1 MVKYNKEEFQM
12 RNLKRTLSLAL
23 AAVMLMGMMVVG
35 AGAASKDF
43 TDASDIKN
51 VEAVDVMVALG
62 VLEGGDK
69 GDFQPNSILT
79 REQAAKIICYLL
91 LGTESAEKLTTNSA
105 VFSDVAAN
113 RWSAPYISYCVNL
126 GILAGDGQGH
136 FFPEGKLTG
145 AAFAKMLLVA
155 LGYDASVEKYVGSDW
170 MINVSSDAIAAGI
183 VPSGLVL
190 ANELSRQD
198 AAQMAFDT
206 LTADMVKYDSKGS
219 VSVGDIVISQNAN
232 AEKIAASSKTGYKT
246 SGNDEYQQFCE
257 KYFADLKLNENS
269 NDDFGAPASKWTYK
283 NKAVGTYAQTA
294 DATYS
299 EEVQS
304 KELYSDLGLDT
315 TVKADVITDGKANG
329 TFTIQKGN
337 STDKIGGRGVVVNAY
352 ADDDNNVTLVV
363 INTYVGEVSKVTAAK
378 GDDAAYVTVDGMK
391 YETENFAKDDVVLYT
406 KADGVIQT
414 MALAEKVEGVE
425 VTRVTGTTS
434 FVADGTT
441 YKFNSNVTFSS
452 DVKKD
457 SVLDLYLDT
466 YGYVMKVDVSKASS
480 DYAYVIDTGA
490 DEGRYNDEAN
500 YYAKVLLADGTQTE
514 ITVDEDCLTGS
525 SFTAKKEALGQ
536 MKGDIVEYTK
546 DSKDVYTLKSQA
558 DSATGKVEI
567 KKGESAMTF
576 GGTTKYANSKTIFLV
591 QSGTGSKATY
601 TTYTGYANVPS
612 MSKDSGATYTVYCK
626 SGDVATIVFVSGV
639 SATSKDIVYVLSS
652 KAASKVDD
660 SDAGVYYEYK
670 AVVNGEI
677 TTVKM
682 DEKIATDGK
691 SDVLYGSISYADKD
705 NEILD
710 TSACDPFSIDKTDD
724 SYSMTGKVTAEAKD
738 DIIGID
744 NKSYALSS
752 DVELYAV
759 TGGDKIETG
768 ALADVAKDGTVTV
781 IVKNGE
787 VITIFYGVSNDSP
800 VGPGVS
806 DSYSVSLAKNAQTSA
821 TLDLTVKSTNG
832 SDTAKFTYK
841 VFAYGITAGKDTAVE
856 VSAGEGALV
865 NGTSTVSVI
874 SGTNNTLVYYVVVTV
889 GGDTLTTSTV
899 IGG

>member
-1 MVKYNKEEFQM
+1 M
-12 RNLKRTLSLAL
+12 RNLKRALSLAL
-23 AAVMLMGMMVVG
+23 AGVMLMGMMVIG

-155 LGYDASVEKYVGSDW
+155 LGYDASIEKYVGSDW

-198 AAQMAFDT
+198 AAQMAFET
-206 LTADMVKYDSKGS
+206 LKADMVKYDGKGR
-219 VSVGDIVISQNAN
+219 VTVGDITINQNAS
-232 AEKIAASSKTGYKT
+232 AEKIPASTKSGYKT

-257 KYFADLKLNENS
+257 KYFTDLKLNENS
-269 NDDFGAPASKWTYK
+269 SDAFGAPAGKWTYK
-283 NKAVGTYAQTA
+283 NKVVGTYAQAA

-299 EEVQS
+299 EAVKS
-304 KELYSDLGLDT
+304 KDLYSDLGLDA
-315 TVKADVITDGKANG
+315 TVKADVMKDGKAD
-329 TFTIQKGN
+329 TAFTIQKGN
-337 STDKIGGRGVVVNAY
+337 TTEIGGKGVVVKAY
-352 ADDDNNVTLVV
+352 ADDKNNVTLVV

-378 GDDAAYVTVDGMK
+378 GDEKAYVTVDGMK
-391 YETENFAKDDVVLYT
+391 YETEAFAKDDVVLYT
-406 KADGVIQT
+406 KADNAIQS

-425 VTRVTGTTS
+425 VTRVNGTTS

-441 YKFNSNVTFSS
+441 YKFNSNVTFSD
-452 DVKKD
+452 DVKVN

-466 YGYVMKVDVSKASS
+466 YGYVMKVNVSKASS
-480 DYAYVIDTGA
+480 DYAYVVDTGA
-490 DEGRYNDEAN
+490 SKGVYSNEDN
-500 YYAKVLLADGTQTE
+500 YYAKLVLADGTQTE
-514 ITVDEDCLTGS
+514 VTVDGDKLSGS
-525 SFTAKKEALGQ
+525 SFTDKKATLDAL
-536 MKGDIVEYTK
+536 KGDIVEYTK
-546 DSKDVYTLKSQA
+546 DSKDLYTLTSKQ

-576 GGTTKYANSKTIFLV
+576 GGDTKYANSKTIFIV

-601 TTYTGYANVPS
+601 ATYTGYANVPS
-612 MSKDSGATYTVYCK
+612 MNSSNGTYTVFCK

-639 SATSKDIVYVLSS
+639 ATSSKDIVYVLAS
-652 KAASKVDD
+652 KAGVKVNDT
-660 SDAGVYYEYK
+660 DAGTYWEYK

-682 DEKIATDGK
+682 NKEITGNDGK
-691 SDVLYGSISYADKD
+691 DVLYSSISYADKD

-710 TSACDPFSIDKTDD
+710 KDACVTYTPDKGDNYALKD
-724 SYSMTGKVTAEAKD
+724 RKVTAEAKD
-738 DIIGID
+738 GIIGIGGT
-744 NKSYALSS
+744 NYALSS
-752 DVELYAV
+752 EVELYAV
-759 TGGDKIETG
+759 TTKSKIETG
-768 ALADVAKDGTVTV
+768 ALADVAKDATVTA

-787 VITIFYGVSNDSP
+787 IVAIFYGVTDEGP
-800 VGPGVS
+800 IGPGVG
-806 DSYSVSLAKNAQTSA
+806 DTYSVSLAKDQATSS
-821 TLDLTVKSTNG
+821 TLKLTVKSTNE

-841 VFAYGITAGKDTAVE
+841 VFAYGITAGKDTAVQVNE
-856 VSAGEGALV
+856 GTGTLAAGTATE
-865 NGTSTVSVI
+865 TVLT
-874 SGTNNTLVYYVVVTV
+874 GTNNTLVYYVVVTV
-889 GGDTLTTSTV
+889 GGETLTTSTV

>member
-1 MVKYNKEEFQM
+1 M

-23 AAVMLMGMMVVG
+23 SAVMLMGMMVIG
-35 AGAASKDF
+35 AGAASSDF

-480 DYAYVIDTGA
+480 DYAYVIKTGA
-490 DEGRYNDEAN
+490 DEGRYDDEAN

-525 SFTAKKEALGQ
+525 SFPDKKKALRQ
-536 MKGDIVEYTK
+536 MEGDIVEYTK
-546 DSKDVYTLKSQA
+546 DSKDVYTLKSQ
-558 DSATGKVEI
+558 DNNSISSTDGKVEI

-576 GGTTKYANSKTIFLV
+576 DSTTKYANSKTIFLV
-591 QSGTGSKATY
+591 QSGTDSKATY

-710 TSACDPFSIDKTDD
+710 TSACDPFSTDKTDD

>member
-1 MVKYNKEEFQM
+1 M

-43 TDASDIKN
+43 TDAGEIKN

-62 VLEGGDK
+62 ILEGGDK

-155 LGYDASVEKYVGSDW
+155 LGYDASVEKYVGNDW

-759 TGGDKIETG
+759 TSGDKIETG

-806 DSYSVSLAKNAQTSA
+806 DSYSVSLAKNAKDSA

>member
-1 MVKYNKEEFQM
+1 MPDLLRKVHRTRSSLPPIPPIGQDWNTALRVPWEKDHHSENRSIMDSVLSSIQAIVTHPLFQQAAWAVIIVIATRVVEKLTVK
-12 RNLKRTLSLAL
+12 
-23 AAVMLMGMMVVG
+23 AATRMLHHGSNPLPSSSIIINIVRAIIWIVG
-35 AGAASKDF
+35 ASIVLDSCFGVNTSSVIA
-43 TDASDIKN
+43 
-51 VEAVDVMVALG
+51 ALG
-62 VLEGGDK
+62 VGGIAVSLGFQDTLSNLIGGLQVTFMK
-69 GDFQPNSILT
+69 IVKPGDNIEVGAESGIVRDVGWRHTTITNTRGETVVIPNS
-79 REQAAKIICYLL
+79 
-91 LGTESAEKLTTNSA
+91 
-105 VFSDVAAN
+105 
-113 RWSAPYISYCVNL
+113 
-126 GILAGDGQGH
+126 
-136 FFPEGKLTG
+136 
-145 AAFAKMLLVA
+145 
-155 LGYDASVEKYVGSDW
+155 
-170 MINVSSDAIAAGI
+170 
-183 VPSGLVL
+183 
-190 ANELSRQD
+190 
-198 AAQMAFDT
+198 
-206 LTADMVKYDSKGS
+206 
-219 VSVGDIVISQNAN
+219 VISTTA
-232 AEKIAASSKTGYKT
+232 
-246 SGNDEYQQFCE
+246 
-257 KYFADLKLNENS
+257 LVHLP
-269 NDDFGAPASKWTYK
+269 PAT
-283 NKAVGTYAQTA
+283 Q
-294 DATYS
+294 
-299 EEVQS
+299 
-304 KELYSDLGLDT
+304 
-315 TVKADVITDGKANG
+315 
-329 TFTIQKGN
+329 
-337 STDKIGGRGVVVNAY
+337 VVVPFA
-352 ADDDNNVTLVV
+352 VV
-363 INTYVGEVSKVTAAK
+363 SDERPMDEIASEIFELARAA
-378 GDDAAYVTVDGMK
+378 
-391 YETENFAKDDVVLYT
+391 
-406 KADGVIQT
+406 
-414 MALAEKVEGVE
+414 AEKVEGVE

-806 DSYSVSLAKNAQTSA
+806 DSYSVSLAKNAKDSA

>member
-1 MVKYNKEEFQM
+1 M

-43 TDASDIKN
+43 TDAGEIKN

-155 LGYDASVEKYVGSDW
+155 LGYDASIEKYVGSDW

-198 AAQMAFDT
+198 AAQMAFET
-206 LTADMVKYDSKGS
+206 LKADMVKYDGKGS
-219 VSVGDIVISQNAN
+219 VTVGDITINQNAS
-232 AEKIAASSKTGYKT
+232 AEKIAASSKSGYKT

-257 KYFADLKLNENS
+257 KYFTDLKLNENS

-283 NKAVGTYAQTA
+283 NKVVGTYAQAA

-315 TVKADVITDGKANG
+315 TVKADVIKDGKTEG

-337 STDKIGGRGVVVNAY
+337 TTDKIGGKGIVVNAY
-352 ADDDNNVTLVV
+352 ADDKNNVTLVV

-378 GDDAAYVTVDGMK
+378 GDEKAYVTVDGMK

-406 KADGVIQT
+406 KADGIIQS

-425 VTRVTGTTS
+425 VTRVNGETS

-441 YKFNSNVTFSS
+441 YKFNSNVTFDKDS
-452 DVKKD
+452 VKVD
-457 SVLDLYLDT
+457 SVLDLYLDS

-480 DYAYVIDTGA
+480 DYAYVVDTGA
-490 DEGRYNDEAN
+490 SKGIYSNEDN
-500 YYAKVLLADGTQTE
+500 YYAKLVLADGTQTE
-514 ITVDEDCLTGS
+514 VTVDGDKLTDGN
-525 SFTAKKEALGQ
+525 FDDKKGNLDNL
-536 MKGDIVEYTK
+536 KGDIVEYTK
-546 DSKDVYTLKSQA
+546 DSKDLYTLKHVA
-558 DSATGKVEI
+558 EHATGKVEI

-576 GGTTKYANSKTIFLV
+576 GSGSGNTKYANSKTIFIV

-601 TTYTGYANVPS
+601 ATYTGYANVPS
-612 MSKDSGATYTVYCK
+612 MNSSNGTYTVFCK

-639 SATSKDIVYVLSS
+639 ATSSKDIVYVLAS
-652 KAASKVDD
+652 KAGVKVND
-660 SDAGVYYEYK
+660 SDAGTYWEYK

-682 DEKIATDGK
+682 NKEITGNDSK
-691 SDVLYGSISYADKD
+691 DVLYSSISYADKD

-710 TSACDPFSIDKTDD
+710 KDACVPYTTDKGDNYALKD
-724 SYSMTGKVTAEAKD
+724 KLVTAEAKD
-738 DIIGID
+738 GIIGIGGT
-744 NKSYALSS
+744 NYALSS
-752 DVELYAV
+752 EVELYAV
-759 TGGDKIETG
+759 TTKSKIETG
-768 ALADVAKDGTVTV
+768 ALADVAKNAAVTA

-787 VITIFYGVSNDSP
+787 VVAIFYGVTDEGP
-800 VGPGVS
+800 IGPGVG
-806 DSYSVSLAKNAQTSA
+806 DTYSVSLAKDQDVSS
-821 TLDLTVKSTNG
+821 TLKLTVKSTND
-832 SDTAKFTYK
+832 SDNAKFTYK
-841 VFAYGITAGKDTAVE
+841 VFAFKLGANKDTAIE
-856 VSAGEGALV
+856 VSAGEGTLA
-865 NGTSTVSVI
+865 NGAKTVEAIKNTS
-874 SGTNNTLVYYVVVTV
+874 NDQVYYVVVTV
-889 GGDTLTTSTV
+889 GGETLTTSTV

>member
-1 MVKYNKEEFQM
+1 M

-43 TDASDIKN
+43 TDAGDIKN

-219 VSVGDIVISQNAN
+219 VSVGDIVINQNAN

-480 DYAYVIDTGA
+480 DYAYVIKTGA
-490 DEGRYNDEAN
+490 DEGRYDDEAN

-514 ITVDEDCLTGS
+514 ITVDEDCLGKTTDG
-525 SFTAKKEALGQ
+525 FGTKKEALRQ
-536 MKGDIVEYTK
+536 MEGDIVEYTK

-591 QSGTGSKATY
+591 QSGTDSKATY

-759 TGGDKIETG
+759 TSGDKIETG

-874 SGTNNTLVYYVVVTV
+874 RGTNNTLVYYVVVTV

>member
-1 MVKYNKEEFQM
+1 M
-12 RNLKRTLSLAL
+12 RNLKRVLSLAL
-23 AAVMLMGMMVVG
+23 AALMLMGMMVVG

-43 TDASDIKN
+43 TDADEIKN

-62 VLEGGDK
+62 ILEGGDK

-91 LGTESAEKLTTNSA
+91 LGSDAAEKLTTNSA
-105 VFSDVAAN
+105 VFNDVAAN

-126 GILAGDGQGH
+126 GILAGDGAGN

-155 LGYDASVEKYVGSDW
+155 LGYDASIEKYVGSNW

-190 ANELSRQD
+190 SNELSRQD
-198 AAQMAFDT
+198 AAQLAFQT

-219 VSVGDIVISQNAN
+219 VSVGDIVINQNAS
-232 AEKIAASSKTGYKT
+232 AEKIAASNKTGYKT

-269 NDDFGAPASKWTYK
+269 SDDFGAPASKWTYK
-283 NKAVGTYAQTA
+283 NKVVGTYAQAA
-294 DATYS
+294 DATYT
-299 EEVQS
+299 EAVKS
-304 KELYSDLGLDT
+304 KDLYSDLGLDT
-315 TVKADVITDGKANG
+315 TVKADVIKDGKAD
-329 TFTIQKGN
+329 TAFTIQKGN
-337 STDKIGGRGVVVNAY
+337 TTEIGGKGVVVKAY
-352 ADDDNNVTLVV
+352 ADEKNNVTLVE
-363 INTYVGEVSKVTAAK
+363 INTYVGEVTKVTAAK
-378 GDDAAYVTVDGMK
+378 GGDKAYVTVDGLK

-406 KADGVIQT
+406 KADGVIQS

-425 VTRVTGTTS
+425 VTRVNGTTS
-434 FVADGTT
+434 FVADGNT
-441 YKFNSNVTFSS
+441 YKFNSNVTFDTAS
-452 DVKKD
+452 VKVD

-480 DYAYVIDTGA
+480 DYAYVIDVGY
-490 DEGRYNDEAN
+490 DEGRYSDEDN
-500 YYAKVLLADGTQTE
+500 YYAKLVLADGTQTE
-514 ITVDEDCLTGS
+514 VTVDGDKLAGKDKVQTL
-525 SFTAKKEALGQ
+525 KN

-546 DSKDVYTLKSQA
+546 DSKDLYTLTSKA
-558 DSATGKVEI
+558 DNATGKVEI

-576 GGTTKYANSKTIFLV
+576 GSTTKYANSKTIFMV

-612 MSKDSGATYTVYCK
+612 MSKDSGATYTVFCK
-626 SGDVATIVFVSGV
+626 SGNVATVVFVSGV
-639 SATSKDIVYVLSS
+639 SATSKDVVYVLAS
-652 KAASKVDD
+652 KAGSEVKD
-660 SDAGVYYEYK
+660 SNAGTYYEYK

-682 DEKIATDGK
+682 DEKIASDGK

-710 TSACDPFSIDKTDD
+710 TSACEEFSISSKDD
-724 SYSMTGKVTAEAKD
+724 SYAVTGTVTAEAKD
-738 DIIGID
+738 DILGIA
-744 NKSYALSS
+744 NVNYALSS
-752 DVELYAV
+752 DAELYAV
-759 TGGDKIETG
+759 TSGDKIETG
-768 ALADVAKDGTVTV
+768 ALADVAKDGTVKA

-787 VITIFYGVSNDSP
+787 IVAIFYGVKNDSTL
-800 VGPGVS
+800 GPDAS
-806 DSYSVSLAKNAQTSA
+806 ATYSVSLAKDEKTSS
-821 TLDLTVKSTNG
+821 TLNLTVKSTNDG
-832 SDTAKFTYK
+832 DSTTKFTYK
-841 VFAYGITAGKDTAVE
+841 VFAYGITAGKDTASQVN
-856 VSAGEGALV
+856 AGEGTLA
-865 NGTSTVSVI
+865 NSTLTVPAI
-874 SGTNNTLVYYVVVTV
+874 TNTNNALVYYVVVTV
-889 GGDTLTTSTV
+889 GGSDLTTSTV

>member
-1 MVKYNKEEFQM
+1 M

-219 VSVGDIVISQNAN
+219 VSVGDIVINQNAN

-480 DYAYVIDTGA
+480 DYAYVIKTGA
-490 DEGRYNDEAN
+490 DEGRYDDEAN

-514 ITVDEDCLTGS
+514 ITVDEDCLGKTTDG
-525 SFTAKKEALGQ
+525 FGTKKEALRQ
-536 MKGDIVEYTK
+536 MEGDIVEYTK

-591 QSGTGSKATY
+591 QSGTDSKATY

-759 TGGDKIETG
+759 TSGDKIETG

-874 SGTNNTLVYYVVVTV
+874 RGTNNTLVYYVVVTV

>member
-1 MVKYNKEEFQM
+1 M
-12 RNLKRTLSLAL
+12 RNLKRVLSLGL
-23 AAVMLMGMMVVG
+23 ASVMLMGMMVIG

-43 TDASDIKN
+43 TDASEIKN

-62 VLEGGDK
+62 VLKGGDK

-155 LGYDASVEKYVGSDW
+155 LGYDASIEKYVGSDW

-206 LTADMVKYDSKGS
+206 LKADMVKYDGKGS
-219 VSVGDIVISQNAN
+219 VTVGDITINQNAS
-232 AEKIAASSKTGYKT
+232 AEKIPASTKSGYKT

-257 KYFADLKLNENS
+257 KYFTDLKLNENS
-269 NDDFGAPASKWTYK
+269 SDAFGAPAGKWTYK
-283 NKAVGTYAQTA
+283 NKVVGTYAQAA

-299 EEVQS
+299 EAVKS
-304 KELYSDLGLDT
+304 KDLYSDLGLDA
-315 TVKADVITDGKANG
+315 TVKADVMRDGKTDVA
-329 TFTIQKGN
+329 FTIQKGN
-337 STDKIGGRGVVVNAY
+337 TTEIGGKGVVVKAY
-352 ADDDNNVTLVV
+352 ADDKNNVTLVV

-378 GDDAAYVTVDGMK
+378 GDEKAYVTVDGMK

-406 KADGVIQT
+406 KADGAIQS

-425 VTRVTGTTS
+425 VTRVNGTTS
-434 FVADGTT
+434 FVADGNT
-441 YKFNSNVTFSS
+441 YKFNSNVKFSD
-452 DVKKD
+452 DVKVK
-457 SVLDLYLDT
+457 SVVDLYLDT
-466 YGYVMKVDVSKASS
+466 YGYVMKVNVSKASS
-480 DYAYVIDTGA
+480 DYAYVVDTGA
-490 DEGRYNDEAN
+490 SKGVYSNEDN
-500 YYAKVLLADGTQTE
+500 YYAKLVLADGTQTE
-514 ITVDEDCLTGS
+514 VTVDGDKLTGS
-525 SFTAKKEALGQ
+525 NFTKKTEALNAL
-536 MKGDIVEYTK
+536 KGDIVEYTK
-546 DSKDVYTLKSQA
+546 DSKDLYTLTSKA
-558 DSATGKVEI
+558 DSAANKTVEI
-567 KKGESAMTF
+567 KKGQSAMTF
-576 GGTTKYANSKTIFLV
+576 DGNTKYANSKTIFVV

-601 TTYTGYANVPS
+601 ATYTGYANVPS
-612 MSKDSGATYTVYCK
+612 MSSKTATYAVFCK

-639 SATSKDIVYVLSS
+639 STTSKDMVYVLAS
-652 KAASKVDD
+652 KAGVKVND
-660 SDAGVYYEYK
+660 SDAGTYWEYK

-682 DEKIATDGK
+682 NKEITGNDNK
-691 SDVLYGSISYADKD
+691 DVLYSSISYADKE
-705 NEILD
+705 NNILD
-710 TSACDPFSIDKTDD
+710 TAACVPYTTDKGDNYALKD
-724 SYSMTGKVTAEAKD
+724 KQVSAEAKD
-738 DIIGID
+738 GIIGIG
-744 NKSYALSS
+744 NTNYALSS
-752 DVELYAV
+752 EVELYAV
-759 TGGDKIETG
+759 TTKSKIETG
-768 ALADVAKDGTVTV
+768 ALADVAKNATVTA

-787 VITIFYGVSNDSP
+787 VVAIFYGVTDEGP
-800 VGPGVS
+800 IGPGVG
-806 DSYSVSLAKNAQTSA
+806 DTYSVSLAKDQAVSS
-821 TLDLTVKSTNG
+821 TLKLTVNSTNK

-841 VFAYGITAGKDTAVE
+841 VFAYGITAGKDTAVQ
-856 VSAGEGALV
+856 VNEG
-865 NGTSTVSVI
+865 NGTLAAGTATKTALE
-874 SGTNNTLVYYVVVTV
+874 GTNNTLVYYVVVNV
-889 GGDTLTTSTV
+889 GGETLTTSTV

>member
-1 MVKYNKEEFQM
+1 M

-35 AGAASKDF
+35 AGAASSDF
-43 TDASDIKN
+43 TDADEIKN

-62 VLEGGDK
+62 ILEGGDK

-155 LGYDASVEKYVGSDW
+155 LGYDASVEKYVGNDW

-759 TGGDKIETG
+759 TSGDKIETG

-806 DSYSVSLAKNAQTSA
+806 DSYSVSLAKNAKDSA

>member
-1 MVKYNKEEFQM
+1 M
-12 RNLKRTLSLAL
+12 
-23 AAVMLMGMMVVG
+23 
-35 AGAASKDF
+35 
-43 TDASDIKN
+43 
-51 VEAVDVMVALG
+51 
-62 VLEGGDK
+62 
-69 GDFQPNSILT
+69 
-79 REQAAKIICYLL
+79 
-91 LGTESAEKLTTNSA
+91 
-105 VFSDVAAN
+105 
-113 RWSAPYISYCVNL
+113 
-126 GILAGDGQGH
+126 
-136 FFPEGKLTG
+136 
-145 AAFAKMLLVA
+145 
-155 LGYDASVEKYVGSDW
+155 
-170 MINVSSDAIAAGI
+170 
-183 VPSGLVL
+183 
-190 ANELSRQD
+190 
-198 AAQMAFDT
+198 
-206 LTADMVKYDSKGS
+206 
-219 VSVGDIVISQNAN
+219 
-232 AEKIAASSKTGYKT
+232 
-246 SGNDEYQQFCE
+246 
-257 KYFADLKLNENS
+257 
-269 NDDFGAPASKWTYK
+269 
-283 NKAVGTYAQTA
+283 
-294 DATYS
+294 
-299 EEVQS
+299 
-304 KELYSDLGLDT
+304 
-315 TVKADVITDGKANG
+315 
-329 TFTIQKGN
+329 
-337 STDKIGGRGVVVNAY
+337 
-352 ADDDNNVTLVV
+352 
-363 INTYVGEVSKVTAAK
+363 
-378 GDDAAYVTVDGMK
+378 
-391 YETENFAKDDVVLYT
+391 
-406 KADGVIQT
+406 
-414 MALAEKVEGVE
+414 
-425 VTRVTGTTS
+425 
-434 FVADGTT
+434 
-441 YKFNSNVTFSS
+441 
-452 DVKKD
+452 
-457 SVLDLYLDT
+457 
-466 YGYVMKVDVSKASS
+466 
-480 DYAYVIDTGA
+480 
-490 DEGRYNDEAN
+490 
-500 YYAKVLLADGTQTE
+500 
-514 ITVDEDCLTGS
+514 DEDCLTGS

-558 DSATGKVEI
+558 DSATGNVEI

-691 SDVLYGSISYADKD
+691 SDKLYGSISYADKD

-710 TSACDPFSIDKTDD
+710 TSACDPFSIDPKDD
-724 SYSMTGKVTAEAKD
+724 SYSMTDTVTAEAKD
-738 DIIGID
+738 DIIGIGG
-744 NKSYALSS
+744 KSYALSS

-759 TGGDKIETG
+759 TDGDKIETG

>member
-1 MVKYNKEEFQM
+1 M

-198 AAQMAFDT
+198 AAQMAFET
-206 LTADMVKYDSKGS
+206 LKADMVKYDGKGS
-219 VSVGDIVISQNAN
+219 VTVGDITINQNAS
-232 AEKIAASSKTGYKT
+232 AEKIAASSKSGYKT

-257 KYFADLKLNENS
+257 KYFTDLKLNENS

-283 NKAVGTYAQTA
+283 NKVVGTYAQAA

-304 KELYSDLGLDT
+304 KELYSDLGLDA
-315 TVKADVITDGKANG
+315 TVKADVIKDGKTEG

-337 STDKIGGRGVVVNAY
+337 TTDKIGGKGIVVNAY
-352 ADDDNNVTLVV
+352 ADDKNNVTLVV

-378 GDDAAYVTVDGMK
+378 GDEKAYVTVDGMK

-480 DYAYVIDTGA
+480 DYAYVIKTGA
-490 DEGRYNDEAN
+490 DEGRYDDEAN

-514 ITVDEDCLTGS
+514 ITVDEDCLGKTTDG
-525 SFTAKKEALGQ
+525 FGTKKEALRQ
-536 MKGDIVEYTK
+536 MEGDIVEYTK

-591 QSGTGSKATY
+591 QSGTDSKATY

-759 TGGDKIETG
+759 TSGDKIETG

-874 SGTNNTLVYYVVVTV
+874 RGTNNTLVYYVVVTV

>member
-1 MVKYNKEEFQM
+1 M

-35 AGAASKDF
+35 AGAASSDF
-43 TDASDIKN
+43 TDADEIKN
-51 VEAVDVMVALG
+51 VEAVDVMVGLG

-155 LGYDASVEKYVGSDW
+155 LGYDASIEKYVGSDW

-198 AAQMAFDT
+198 AAQMAFET
-206 LTADMVKYDSKGS
+206 LKADMVKYDGKGS
-219 VSVGDIVISQNAN
+219 VTVGDITFNQNAS
-232 AEKIAASSKTGYKT
+232 AEKIAASSKSGYKT

-257 KYFADLKLNENS
+257 KYFTDLKLNENS
-269 NDDFGAPASKWTYK
+269 NDDFGAPAGKWTYK
-283 NKAVGTYAQTA
+283 NKVVGTYAQAA

-315 TVKADVITDGKANG
+315 TVKADVIKDGKTES

-337 STDKIGGRGVVVNAY
+337 TTDKIGGKGIVVNAY
-352 ADDDNNVTLVV
+352 ADDKNNVTLVV

-378 GDDAAYVTVDGMK
+378 GDEKAYVTVDGMK

-406 KADGVIQT
+406 KADGVIQS

-425 VTRVTGTTS
+425 VTRVNGTSS

-441 YKFNSNVTFSS
+441 YKFNSNVTFSD
-452 DVKKD
+452 DVKVD
-457 SVLDLYLDT
+457 SVLDLYLDS

-480 DYAYVIDTGA
+480 DYAYVVDTGA
-490 DEGRYNDEAN
+490 SKGIYSNEDN
-500 YYAKVLLADGTQTE
+500 YYAKLVLADGTQTE
-514 ITVDEDCLTGS
+514 VTVDGDKLTDGN
-525 SFTAKKEALGQ
+525 FDDKKGNLDNL
-536 MKGDIVEYTK
+536 KGDIVEYTK
-546 DSKDVYTLKSQA
+546 DSKDLYTLKHVA
-558 DSATGKVEI
+558 EHATGKVEI

-576 GGTTKYANSKTIFLV
+576 GSGSGNTKYANSKTIFIV

-601 TTYTGYANVPS
+601 ATYTGYANVPS
-612 MSKDSGATYTVYCK
+612 MNSSNGTYTVFCK

-639 SATSKDIVYVLSS
+639 ATSSKDIVYVLAS
-652 KAASKVDD
+652 KAGVKVND
-660 SDAGVYYEYK
+660 SDAGTYWEYK

-682 DEKIATDGK
+682 NKEITGNDSK
-691 SDVLYGSISYADKD
+691 DVLYSSISYADKD

-710 TSACDPFSIDKTDD
+710 TAACVPYTTDKGDNYALKD
-724 SYSMTGKVTAEAKD
+724 KQVTAEAKD
-738 DIIGID
+738 GIIGIGGT
-744 NKSYALSS
+744 NYALSS
-752 DVELYAV
+752 EVELYAV
-759 TGGDKIETG
+759 TTKDKIETG
-768 ALADVAKDGTVTV
+768 ALADVAKNAAVTA

-787 VITIFYGVSNDSP
+787 VVAIFYGVTEEGP

-806 DSYSVSLAKNAQTSA
+806 DTYSVSLAKNGTTSS
-821 TLDLTVKSTNG
+821 TLDLTVKSTND

-841 VFAYGITAGKDTAVE
+841 VFAYGITAGKDTAVQ
-856 VSAGEGALV
+856 VNEGTGTLAS
-865 NGTSTVSVI
+865 GTSTVTALT
-874 SGTNNTLVYYVVVTV
+874 GTNNTLVYYVVVTV

>member
-1 MVKYNKEEFQM
+1 M

-62 VLEGGDK
+62 VLQGGDK

-155 LGYDASVEKYVGSDW
+155 LGYDASIEKYVGSDW

-198 AAQMAFDT
+198 AAQMAFET
-206 LTADMVKYDSKGS
+206 LKADMVKYDGKGS
-219 VSVGDIVISQNAN
+219 VTVGDITINQNAS
-232 AEKIAASSKTGYKT
+232 AEKIAASSKSGYKT

-257 KYFADLKLNENS
+257 KYFTDLKLNENS

-283 NKAVGTYAQTA
+283 NKVVGTYAQAA

-315 TVKADVITDGKANG
+315 TVKADVIKDGKTES

-337 STDKIGGRGVVVNAY
+337 TTDKIGGKGIVVNAY
-352 ADDDNNVTLVV
+352 ADDKNNVTLVV

-378 GDDAAYVTVDGMK
+378 GDEKAYVTVDGMK

-406 KADGVIQT
+406 KADGVIQS

-425 VTRVTGTTS
+425 VTRVNGTSS

-441 YKFNSNVTFSS
+441 YKFNSNVTFSD
-452 DVKKD
+452 DVKVD
-457 SVLDLYLDT
+457 SVLDLYLDS

-480 DYAYVIDTGA
+480 DYAYVVDTGA
-490 DEGRYNDEAN
+490 SRGIYSNEDN
-500 YYAKVLLADGTQTE
+500 YYAKLVLADGTQTE
-514 ITVDEDCLTGS
+514 VTVDGDKLTGGN
-525 SFTAKKEALGQ
+525 FDAKKGNLDNL
-536 MKGDIVEYTK
+536 KGDIVEYTK
-546 DSKDVYTLKSQA
+546 DSKDLYTLKHVA
-558 DSATGKVEI
+558 EHATGKVEI

-576 GGTTKYANSKTIFLV
+576 GGNTKYANSKTIFVV

-601 TTYTGYANVPS
+601 ATYTGYANVPS
-612 MSKDSGATYTVYCK
+612 MNSSNGTYTVFCK

-639 SATSKDIVYVLSS
+639 ATSSKDIVYVLAS
-652 KAASKVDD
+652 KAGVKVND
-660 SDAGVYYEYK
+660 SDAGTYWEYK

-682 DEKIATDGK
+682 NKEISGNNNK
-691 SDVLYGSISYADKD
+691 DVLYSSISYADKE
-705 NEILD
+705 NNILD
-710 TSACDPFSIDKTDD
+710 TAACVPYTTDKGDNYALKD
-724 SYSMTGKVTAEAKD
+724 KKVTAEAKD
-738 DIIGID
+738 GIIGIGGT
-744 NKSYALSS
+744 NYALSS
-752 DVELYAV
+752 EVELYAV
-759 TGGDKIETG
+759 TTKSKIETG
-768 ALADVAKDGTVTV
+768 ALADVAENATVTA

-787 VITIFYGVSNDSP
+787 VVAIFYGVTDKGPIGPS
-800 VGPGVS
+800 VG
-806 DSYSVSLAKNAQTSA
+806 DTYSVSLAKDQAVSS
-821 TLDLTVKSTNG
+821 TLKLTVKSTND

-841 VFAYGITAGKDTAVE
+841 VFAYGITAGKDTAVQ
-856 VSAGEGALV
+856 VNEGTGTLAA
-865 NGTSTVSVI
+865 GTSTVTALT
-874 SGTNNTLVYYVVVTV
+874 GTNNTLVYYVVVTV

>member
-1 MVKYNKEEFQM
+1 M

-219 VSVGDIVISQNAN
+219 VSVGDIVINQNAN

-337 STDKIGGRGVVVNAY
+337 STGKIGGRGVVVNAY

-480 DYAYVIDTGA
+480 DYAYVIKTGA
-490 DEGRYNDEAN
+490 DEGRYDDEAN

-514 ITVDEDCLTGS
+514 ITVDEDCLGKTTDD
-525 SFTAKKEALGQ
+525 FDTKKDALHQ
-536 MKGDIVEYTK
+536 MEGDIVEYTK
-546 DSKDVYTLKSQA
+546 DSKDVYTLKSQ
-558 DSATGKVEI
+558 DNNSISSTNGKVEI
-567 KKGESAMTF
+567 KKGQSAMTF
-576 GGTTKYANSKTIFLV
+576 DSTTKYANSKTIFLV
-591 QSGTGSKATY
+591 QSGTDSKATY

-612 MSKDSGATYTVYCK
+612 MSKDSDATYTVYCK

-759 TGGDKIETG
+759 TSGDKIETG

>member
-1 MVKYNKEEFQM
+1 M

-43 TDASDIKN
+43 TDASEIKN

-155 LGYDASVEKYVGSDW
+155 LGYDASIEKYVGSDW

-198 AAQMAFDT
+198 AAQMAFET
-206 LTADMVKYDSKGS
+206 LKADMVKYDGKGS
-219 VSVGDIVISQNAN
+219 VTVGDITINQNAS
-232 AEKIAASSKTGYKT
+232 AEKIAASSKSGYKT

-257 KYFADLKLNENS
+257 KYFTDLKLNENS

-283 NKAVGTYAQTA
+283 NKVVGTYAQAA

-315 TVKADVITDGKANG
+315 TVKADVIKDGKTES

-337 STDKIGGRGVVVNAY
+337 TTDKIGGKGIVVNAY
-352 ADDDNNVTLVV
+352 ADDKNNVTLVV

-378 GDDAAYVTVDGMK
+378 GDEKAYVTVDGMK

-406 KADGVIQT
+406 KADGVIQS

-425 VTRVTGTTS
+425 VTRVNGTSS

-490 DEGRYNDEAN
+490 DEGRYKDEAN

-514 ITVDEDCLTGS
+514 ITVDEDCLGKTTDD
-525 SFTAKKEALGQ
+525 FDTKKEALRQ
-536 MKGDIVEYTK
+536 MNGDIVEYTK
-546 DSKDVYTLKSQA
+546 DSKDVYTLKSQ
-558 DSATGKVEI
+558 DNNSISSTNGKVEI
-567 KKGESAMTF
+567 KKGESAMIF

-601 TTYTGYANVPS
+601 ATYTGYANVPS

-759 TGGDKIETG
+759 TSGDKIETG

>member
-1 MVKYNKEEFQM
+1 M

-35 AGAASKDF
+35 AGAASSDF
-43 TDASDIKN
+43 TDADEIKN
-51 VEAVDVMVALG
+51 VEAVDVMVGLG

-155 LGYDASVEKYVGSDW
+155 LGYDASIEKYVGSDW

-198 AAQMAFDT
+198 AAQMAFET
-206 LTADMVKYDSKGS
+206 LKADMVKYDGKGS
-219 VSVGDIVISQNAN
+219 VTVGDITINQNAS
-232 AEKIAASSKTGYKT
+232 AEKIAASSKSGYKT

-257 KYFADLKLNENS
+257 KYFTDLKLNENS

-283 NKAVGTYAQTA
+283 NKVVGTYAQAA

-315 TVKADVITDGKANG
+315 TVKADVIKDGKTES

-337 STDKIGGRGVVVNAY
+337 TTDKIGGKGIVVNAY
-352 ADDDNNVTLVV
+352 ADDKNNVTLVV

-378 GDDAAYVTVDGMK
+378 GDEKAYVTVDGMK

-406 KADGVIQT
+406 KADGVIQS

-425 VTRVTGTTS
+425 VTRVNGTSS

-441 YKFNSNVTFSS
+441 YKFNSNVTFSD
-452 DVKKD
+452 DVKVD

-466 YGYVMKVDVSKASS
+466 YGYVMKVNVSKASS
-480 DYAYVIDTGA
+480 DYAYVVDTGA
-490 DEGRYNDEAN
+490 SKGVYSNEDN
-500 YYAKVLLADGTQTE
+500 YYAKLVLADGTQTE
-514 ITVDEDCLTGS
+514 VTVDGDKLSGNN
-525 SFTAKKEALGQ
+525 FTTKKATLDAL
-536 MKGDIVEYTK
+536 KGDIVEYTK
-546 DSKDVYTLKSQA
+546 DSKDLYTLTSKA
-558 DSATGKVEI
+558 DSANGKVEI

-576 GGTTKYANSKTIFLV
+576 GGNTKYANSKTIFVV

-601 TTYTGYANVPS
+601 ATYTGYANVPS
-612 MSKDSGATYTVYCK
+612 MNSSNGTYTVFCK

-639 SATSKDIVYVLSS
+639 ATSSKDIVYVLAS
-652 KAASKVDD
+652 KAGVKVVDTN
-660 SDAGVYYEYK
+660 AGTYYEYK

-682 DEKIATDGK
+682 KAQITGNDNK
-691 SDVLYGSISYADKD
+691 DVLYSSISYADKE
-705 NEILD
+705 NNILD
-710 TSACDPFSIDKTDD
+710 TAACVPYTTDKGDNYALKD
-724 SYSMTGKVTAEAKD
+724 KKVTAEAKD
-738 DIIGID
+738 GIIGIGGT
-744 NKSYALSS
+744 NYALSS
-752 DVELYAV
+752 EVELYAV
-759 TGGDKIETG
+759 TTKSKIETG
-768 ALADVAKDGTVTV
+768 ALADVAKDATVTA

-787 VITIFYGVSNDSP
+787 IVAIFYGVTDEGP
-800 VGPGVS
+800 IGPGVG
-806 DSYSVSLAKNAQTSA
+806 DTYSVSLAKDQATSS
-821 TLDLTVKSTNG
+821 TLKLTVNSTNE

-841 VFAYGITAGKDTAVE
+841 VFAFKLGANKDTAIE
-856 VSAGEGALV
+856 VSAGEGTLA
-865 NGTSTVSVI
+865 NGAKTVEAIKNTS
-874 SGTNNTLVYYVVVTV
+874 NDQVYYVVVTV
-889 GGDTLTTSTV
+889 GGETLTTSTV

>member
-1 MVKYNKEEFQM
+1 M

-35 AGAASKDF
+35 AGAASSDF
-43 TDASDIKN
+43 TDADEIKN

-62 VLEGGDK
+62 ILEGGDK

-155 LGYDASVEKYVGSDW
+155 LGYDASIEKYVGSDW

-198 AAQMAFDT
+198 AAQMAFET
-206 LTADMVKYDSKGS
+206 LKADMVKYDGKGS
-219 VSVGDIVISQNAN
+219 VTVGDITINQNAS
-232 AEKIAASSKTGYKT
+232 AEKIAASSKSGYKT

-257 KYFADLKLNENS
+257 KYFTDLKLNENS

-283 NKAVGTYAQTA
+283 NKVVGTYAQAA

-315 TVKADVITDGKANG
+315 TVKADVIKDGKTES

-337 STDKIGGRGVVVNAY
+337 TTDKIGGKGIVVNAY
-352 ADDDNNVTLVV
+352 ADDKNNVTLVV

-378 GDDAAYVTVDGMK
+378 GDEKAYVTVDGMK

-406 KADGVIQT
+406 KADGVIQS

-425 VTRVTGTTS
+425 VTRVNGTSS

-452 DVKKD
+452 DVNVN

-480 DYAYVIDTGA
+480 DYAYVIATGA
-490 DEGRYNDEAN
+490 SKGVYNDEDN
-500 YYAKVLLADGTQTE
+500 YYAKLVLADGTQTE
-514 ITVDEDCLTGS
+514 VTVDGDKLTGS
-525 SFTAKKEALGQ
+525 GFDDKKKELEKLQ
-536 MKGDIVEYTK
+536 GDIVEYTK
-546 DSKDVYTLKSQA
+546 DSKDLYTLKHVA
-558 DSATGKVEI
+558 EHATGKVEI
-567 KKGESAMTF
+567 KKGESAMNF
-576 GGTTKYANSKTIFLV
+576 GGNTKYANSKTIFIV
-591 QSGTGSKATY
+591 QSGSGSKATY
-601 TTYTGYANVPS
+601 ATYTGYANVPS
-612 MSKDSGATYTVYCK
+612 MSSSNGTYTVFCK
-626 SGDVATIVFVSGV
+626 GEGSTVATMVFVSGV
-639 SATSKDIVYVLSS
+639 ATSSKDIVYVLAS
-652 KAASKVDD
+652 KAGVKVND
-660 SDAGVYYEYK
+660 SDAGTYWEYK

-682 DEKIATDGK
+682 NKEITGNDGK
-691 SDVLYGSISYADKD
+691 DVLYSSISYADKD

-710 TSACDPFSIDKTDD
+710 KDACVPYGNKDD
-724 SYSMTGKVTAEAKD
+724 NADNYALTGKVTAEAKD
-738 DIIGID
+738 GIIGIGGAG
-744 NKSYALSS
+744 YAVSS
-752 DVELYAV
+752 EVELYAV
-759 TGGDKIETG
+759 TTKSKIETG
-768 ALADVAKDGTVTV
+768 ALADVAKDAAVTA

-787 VITIFYGVSNDSP
+787 VVAIFYGVTDEGP
-800 VGPGVS
+800 IGPGVG
-806 DSYSVSLAKNAQTSA
+806 DTYSVSLAKDKDVSS
-821 TLDLTVKSTNG
+821 TLKLTVNSTNK

-841 VFAYGITAGKDTAVE
+841 VFAFKLGANKDTAIE
-856 VSAGEGALV
+856 VSAGEGTLA
-865 NGTSTVSVI
+865 NGAKTVEAIKNTS
-874 SGTNNTLVYYVVVTV
+874 NDQVYYVVVTV
-889 GGDTLTTSTV
+889 GGETLTTSTV

>member
-1 MVKYNKEEFQM
+1 M

-155 LGYDASVEKYVGSDW
+155 LGYDASVEKYVGNDW

-480 DYAYVIDTGA
+480 DYAYVIKTGA
-490 DEGRYNDEAN
+490 DEGRYDDEAN

-525 SFTAKKEALGQ
+525 SFPNKKEALGQ
-536 MKGDIVEYTK
+536 MEGDIVEYTK
-546 DSKDVYTLKSQA
+546 DSKDVYTLKSQ
-558 DSATGKVEI
+558 DNNSISSTKGKVEI

-576 GGTTKYANSKTIFLV
+576 DSTTKYANSKTIFLV
-591 QSGTGSKATY
+591 QSGTDSKATY

-759 TGGDKIETG
+759 TSGDKIETG

>member
-1 MVKYNKEEFQM
+1 M

-43 TDASDIKN
+43 TDASEIKN

-155 LGYDASVEKYVGSDW
+155 LGYDASIEKYVGSDW

-198 AAQMAFDT
+198 AAQMAFET
-206 LTADMVKYDSKGS
+206 LKADMVKYDGKGS
-219 VSVGDIVISQNAN
+219 VTVGDITINQNAS
-232 AEKIAASSKTGYKT
+232 AEKIAASSKSGYKT

-257 KYFADLKLNENS
+257 KYFTDLKLNENS

-283 NKAVGTYAQTA
+283 NKVVGTYAQAA

-315 TVKADVITDGKANG
+315 TVKADVIKDGKTES

-337 STDKIGGRGVVVNAY
+337 TTDKIGGKGIVVNAY
-352 ADDDNNVTLVV
+352 ADDKNNVTLVV

-378 GDDAAYVTVDGMK
+378 GDEKAYVTVDGMK

-406 KADGVIQT
+406 KADGVIQS

-425 VTRVTGTTS
+425 VTRVNGTSS

-441 YKFNSNVTFSS
+441 YKFNSNVTFSD
-452 DVKKD
+452 DVKVD

-466 YGYVMKVDVSKASS
+466 YGYVMKVNVSKASS
-480 DYAYVIDTGA
+480 DYAYVVDTGA
-490 DEGRYNDEAN
+490 SKGVYSNEDN
-500 YYAKVLLADGTQTE
+500 YYAKLVLADGTQTE
-514 ITVDEDCLTGS
+514 VTVDGDKLSGNN
-525 SFTAKKEALGQ
+525 FTTKKATLDAL
-536 MKGDIVEYTK
+536 KGDIVEYTK
-546 DSKDVYTLKSQA
+546 DSKDLYTLTSKA
-558 DSATGKVEI
+558 DSANGKVEI

-576 GGTTKYANSKTIFLV
+576 GGNTKYANSKTIFVV

-601 TTYTGYANVPS
+601 ATYTGYANVPS
-612 MSKDSGATYTVYCK
+612 MNSSNGTYTVFCK

-639 SATSKDIVYVLSS
+639 ATSSKDIVYVLAS
-652 KAASKVDD
+652 KAGVKVVDTN
-660 SDAGVYYEYK
+660 AGTYYEYK

-682 DEKIATDGK
+682 KAQITGNDNK
-691 SDVLYGSISYADKD
+691 DVLYSSISYADKE
-705 NEILD
+705 NNILD
-710 TSACDPFSIDKTDD
+710 TAACVPYTTDKGDNYALKD
-724 SYSMTGKVTAEAKD
+724 KKVTAEAKD
-738 DIIGID
+738 GIIGIGGT
-744 NKSYALSS
+744 NYALSS
-752 DVELYAV
+752 EVELYAV
-759 TGGDKIETG
+759 TTKSKIETG
-768 ALADVAKDGTVTV
+768 ALADVAKDATVTA

-787 VITIFYGVSNDSP
+787 IVAIFYGVTDEGP
-800 VGPGVS
+800 IGPGVG
-806 DSYSVSLAKNAQTSA
+806 DTYSVSLAKDQATSS
-821 TLDLTVKSTNG
+821 TLKLTVNSTNE

-841 VFAYGITAGKDTAVE
+841 VFAFKLGANKDTAIE
-856 VSAGEGALV
+856 VSAGEGTLA
-865 NGTSTVSVI
+865 NGAKTVEAIKNTS
-874 SGTNNTLVYYVVVTV
+874 NDQVYYVVVTV
-889 GGDTLTTSTV
+889 GGETLTTSTV

>member
-1 MVKYNKEEFQM
+1 M

-219 VSVGDIVISQNAN
+219 VSVGDIVINQNAN

-352 ADDDNNVTLVV
+352 ADDDNNVTLVE

-480 DYAYVIDTGA
+480 DYAYVIKTGA
-490 DEGRYNDEAN
+490 DEGRYKDENN

-514 ITVDEDCLTGS
+514 ITVDEDCLGKTTDG
-525 SFTAKKEALGQ
+525 FNTKKDALRDLEN
-536 MKGDIVEYTK
+536 DIVEYTK
-546 DSKDVYTLKSQA
+546 DSKDLYTLKHVA
-558 DSATGKVEI
+558 EHATGKVEI

-591 QSGTGSKATY
+591 QSGTDSKATY

-612 MSKDSGATYTVYCK
+612 MSKDSDANYTVYCK

>member
-1 MVKYNKEEFQM
+1 M

-43 TDASDIKN
+43 TDAGEIKN

-62 VLEGGDK
+62 ILEGGDK

-155 LGYDASVEKYVGSDW
+155 LGYDASIEKYVGSDW

-206 LTADMVKYDSKGS
+206 LKADMVKYDGKGS
-219 VSVGDIVISQNAN
+219 VTVGDITINQNAS
-232 AEKIAASSKTGYKT
+232 AEKIAASSKSGYKT

-257 KYFADLKLNENS
+257 KYFTDLKLNENS

-283 NKAVGTYAQTA
+283 NKVVGTYAQAA

-315 TVKADVITDGKANG
+315 TVKADVIKDGKTEG

-337 STDKIGGRGVVVNAY
+337 TTDKIGGKGIVVNAY
-352 ADDDNNVTLVV
+352 ADDKNNVTLVV

-378 GDDAAYVTVDGMK
+378 GDEKAYVTVDGMK

-406 KADGVIQT
+406 KADGVIQS

-425 VTRVTGTTS
+425 VTRVNGTSS

-452 DVKKD
+452 DVNVN

-490 DEGRYNDEAN
+490 SSGAYDDEAS
-500 YYAKVLLADGTQTE
+500 YYAKLVLADGTQTE
-514 ITVDEDCLTGS
+514 VTVDGDKLTGNNFS
-525 SFTAKKEALGQ
+525 QKKEKLAEL
-536 MKGDIVEYTK
+536 KGDIVEYTK
-546 DSKDVYTLKSQA
+546 DSKDLYTLKHVA
-558 DSATGKVEI
+558 EHATGKVEI

-576 GGTTKYANSKTIFLV
+576 GGDTKYANSKTIFIV

-601 TTYTGYANVPS
+601 ATYTGYANVPS
-612 MSKDSGATYTVYCK
+612 MSSSNGTYTVFCK
-626 SGDVATIVFVSGV
+626 GEGSSVATMVFVSGV
-639 SATSKDIVYVLSS
+639 ATSSKDIVYVLAS
-652 KAASKVDD
+652 KAGVKVVDTN
-660 SDAGVYYEYK
+660 AGTYWEYK

-682 DEKIATDGK
+682 NKEISGNNNK
-691 SDVLYGSISYADKD
+691 DVLYSSISYADKE
-705 NEILD
+705 NNILD
-710 TSACDPFSIDKTDD
+710 TAACVLYTDKGDNYALKD
-724 SYSMTGKVTAEAKD
+724 KQVTAEAKD
-738 DIIGID
+738 GIIGID
-744 NKSYALSS
+744 NKSYAVSS
-752 DVELYAV
+752 EVELYAV
-759 TGGDKIETG
+759 TTKSKIETG
-768 ALADVAKDGTVTV
+768 ALADVAKNATVTA

-787 VITIFYGVSNDSP
+787 VVAIFYGVTDEGP
-800 VGPGVS
+800 IGPGVG
-806 DSYSVSLAKNAQTSA
+806 DTYSVSLAKDQAVSS
-821 TLDLTVKSTNG
+821 TLKLTVKSTND

-841 VFAYGITAGKDTAVE
+841 VFAYGITAGKDTAVQ
-856 VSAGEGALV
+856 VNEGTGTLAA
-865 NGTSTVSVI
+865 GTSTVTALT
-874 SGTNNTLVYYVVVTV
+874 GTDNTLVYYVVVTV

>member
-1 MVKYNKEEFQM
+1 M

-219 VSVGDIVISQNAN
+219 VSVGDIVINQNAN

-257 KYFADLKLNENS
+257 EYFADLKLNENS

-406 KADGVIQT
+406 KADGVI
-414 MALAEKVEGVE
+414 
-425 VTRVTGTTS
+425 
-434 FVADGTT
+434 
-441 YKFNSNVTFSS
+441 
-452 DVKKD
+452 
-457 SVLDLYLDT
+457 
-466 YGYVMKVDVSKASS
+466 
-480 DYAYVIDTGA
+480 
-490 DEGRYNDEAN
+490 
-500 YYAKVLLADGTQTE
+500 
-514 ITVDEDCLTGS
+514 
-525 SFTAKKEALGQ
+525 
-536 MKGDIVEYTK
+536 
-546 DSKDVYTLKSQA
+546 
-558 DSATGKVEI
+558 
-567 KKGESAMTF
+567 
-576 GGTTKYANSKTIFLV
+576 
-591 QSGTGSKATY
+591 
-601 TTYTGYANVPS
+601 
-612 MSKDSGATYTVYCK
+612 
-626 SGDVATIVFVSGV
+626 
-639 SATSKDIVYVLSS
+639 
-652 KAASKVDD
+652 
-660 SDAGVYYEYK
+660 
-670 AVVNGEI
+670 
-677 TTVKM
+677 
-682 DEKIATDGK
+682 
-691 SDVLYGSISYADKD
+691 
-705 NEILD
+705 
-710 TSACDPFSIDKTDD
+710 
-724 SYSMTGKVTAEAKD
+724 
-738 DIIGID
+738 
-744 NKSYALSS
+744 
-752 DVELYAV
+752 
-759 TGGDKIETG
+759 
-768 ALADVAKDGTVTV
+768 
-781 IVKNGE
+781 
-787 VITIFYGVSNDSP
+787 
-800 VGPGVS
+800 
-806 DSYSVSLAKNAQTSA
+806 
-821 TLDLTVKSTNG
+821 
-832 SDTAKFTYK
+832 
-841 VFAYGITAGKDTAVE
+841 
-856 VSAGEGALV
+856 
-865 NGTSTVSVI
+865 
-874 SGTNNTLVYYVVVTV
+874 
-889 GGDTLTTSTV
+889 
-899 IGG
+899 

>member
-1 MVKYNKEEFQM
+1 M

-35 AGAASKDF
+35 ASAASKDF

-113 RWSAPYISYCVNL
+113 RWPAPYISYCVNL

-155 LGYDASVEKYVGSDW
+155 LGYDASVEKYVGNDW

-391 YETENFAKDDVVLYT
+391 YEAENFAKDDVVLYT
-406 KADGVIQT
+406 NADGVIQT
-414 MALAEKVEGVE
+414 MAMAEKVEGVE

-500 YYAKVLLADGTQTE
+500 YYAKVLLSDGTQTE
-514 ITVDEDCLTGS
+514 ITVEEDCLTGS
-525 SFTAKKEALGQ
+525 NFNDKKADLDK

-601 TTYTGYANVPS
+601 ATYTGYANVPS

-682 DEKIATDGK
+682 DDKIATDGK

-759 TGGDKIETG
+759 TSGDKIETG

>member
-1 MVKYNKEEFQM
+1 M

-43 TDASDIKN
+43 TDAGEIKN

-62 VLEGGDK
+62 ILEGGDK

-155 LGYDASVEKYVGSDW
+155 LGYDASIEKYVGSDW

-198 AAQMAFDT
+198 AAQMAFET
-206 LTADMVKYDSKGS
+206 LKADMVKYDGKGS
-219 VSVGDIVISQNAN
+219 VTVGDITINQNAS
-232 AEKIAASSKTGYKT
+232 AEKIAASSKSGYKT
-246 SGNDEYQQFCE
+246 SGNDEYLQFGE
-257 KYFADLKLNENS
+257 KCFTDLKLNENS

-283 NKAVGTYAQTA
+283 NKVVGTYAQAA

-315 TVKADVITDGKANG
+315 TVKADVIKDGKTEG

-337 STDKIGGRGVVVNAY
+337 TTDKIGGKGIVVNAY
-352 ADDDNNVTLVV
+352 ADDKNNVTLVV

-378 GDDAAYVTVDGMK
+378 GDEKAYVTVDGMK

-406 KADGVIQT
+406 KADGVIQS

-425 VTRVTGTTS
+425 VTRVNGTSS

-452 DVKKD
+452 DVNVN

-490 DEGRYNDEAN
+490 SSGAYDDEAS
-500 YYAKVLLADGTQTE
+500 YYAKLVLADGTQTE
-514 ITVDEDCLTGS
+514 VTVDGDKLTGNNFS
-525 SFTAKKEALGQ
+525 QKKEKLAEL
-536 MKGDIVEYTK
+536 KGDIVEYTK
-546 DSKDVYTLKSQA
+546 DSKDLYTLKHVA
-558 DSATGKVEI
+558 EHATGKVEI

-576 GGTTKYANSKTIFLV
+576 GGDTKYANSKTIFIV

-601 TTYTGYANVPS
+601 ATYTGYANVPS
-612 MSKDSGATYTVYCK
+612 MSSSNGTYTVFCK
-626 SGDVATIVFVSGV
+626 GEGSSVATMVFVSGV
-639 SATSKDIVYVLSS
+639 ATSSKDIVYVLAS
-652 KAASKVDD
+652 KAGVKVND
-660 SDAGVYYEYK
+660 SDAGTYWEYK

-682 DEKIATDGK
+682 NKEITGNDGK
-691 SDVLYGSISYADKD
+691 DVLYSSISYADKD

-710 TSACDPFSIDKTDD
+710 TAACVPYTTDKGDNYALKD
-724 SYSMTGKVTAEAKD
+724 KQVTAEAKD
-738 DIIGID
+738 GIIGID
-744 NKSYALSS
+744 NKSYAVSS
-752 DVELYAV
+752 EVELYAV
-759 TGGDKIETG
+759 TTKSKIETG
-768 ALADVAKDGTVTV
+768 ALADVAKNATVTA
-781 IVKNGE
+781 IV
-787 VITIFYGVSNDSP
+787 
-800 VGPGVS
+800 
-806 DSYSVSLAKNAQTSA
+806 
-821 TLDLTVKSTNG
+821 
-832 SDTAKFTYK
+832 
-841 VFAYGITAGKDTAVE
+841 
-856 VSAGEGALV
+856 
-865 NGTSTVSVI
+865 
-874 SGTNNTLVYYVVVTV
+874 
-889 GGDTLTTSTV
+889 
-899 IGG
+899 